1 MTTTPAATPA
11 DRVVGTILQLQ
22 SQRLTTIDQRTKA
35 TAAALEE
42 LAEQIRQLGKAQAL
56 TLAEL
61 RKEP

>member
-1 MTTTPAATPA
+1 MTSPIQNSG
-11 DRVVGTILQLQ
+11 DRIVGSILQLQ
-22 SQRLTTIDQRTKA
+22 AQRLTTIDQRTKA